1 VTPLE
6 RETLFRQ
13 WIEEYARIIFK
24 VVRAYAVERPD
35 QDDLF
40 QEIALQL
47 WASIP
52 SFQGHAKPSTW
63 IYKVA
68 LNTALVWR
76 RKEGKHQRGREAFEV
91 LEGVPVLGPNP
102 ARASEQRETLSW
114 LYSELHALDKADRSL
129 ALLYLDDMSYRD
141 MAEILGISESNVGG
155 RINRLKRHLA
165 DAYARRVS

>member
-1 VTPLE
+1 MIATE

-13 WIEEYARIIFK
+13 WIEEYVRIIFK
-24 VVRAYAVERPD
+24 VVRAYAVEPSD

-47 WASIP
+47 WASLP
-52 SFQGHAKPSTW
+52 SFQGHSKPSTW

-91 LEGVPVLGPNP
+91 LEEVPMDGLTPV
-102 ARASEQRETLSW
+102 RVTEEREKLAW
-114 LYSELHALDKADRSL
+114 LYQELHGLDKADRSL
-129 ALLYLDDMSYRD
+129 ALLYLDDMSYHD
-141 MAEILGISESNVGG
+141 IAEILGISESNVGV
-155 RINRLKRHLA
+155 RLNRLKKQLA
-165 DAYARRVS
+165 EAYVRRVS